1 MSTDGWTQRALRFF
15 ASVGWSS
22 PPVPAAMVVDWAA
35 EAMLNACWTGRSA
48 PVQRRVP

>member
-1 MSTDGWTQRALRFF
+1 MSTDGWTQRALRF

-35 EAMLNACWTGRSA
+35 EAMLNAC
-48 PVQRRVP
+48 